1 MIRFLLTLAGVVAA
15 LAATAQTTAGQAVLP
30 TSTGAIAK
38 SSVPVAP
45 PAEVSKMLAQPTVV
59 LLDVRT
65 PAEFAAGHLA
75 GAQNLDFRAPDFAQQ
90 VAKLASQKTYVLYC
104 ASGNRSS
111 QAAVIM
117 QEKGFQKVTN
127 AGAFK
132 DLKAAGL
139 KTE

>member
-15 LAATAQTTAGQAVLP
+15 LAATAQTTAGQEVL
-30 TSTGAIAK
+30 SVNTGAIAK
-38 SSVPVAP
+38 PTVPVASV
-45 PAEVSKMLAQPTVV
+45 AEVREMLAQSTTV

-75 GAQNLDFRAPDFAQQ
+75 GAQNLDFRSPDFAQQ
-90 VAKLASQKTYVLYC
+90 VAKLAPQKTYVLYC

-111 QAAVIM
+111 QSAIIM
-117 QEKGFQKVTN
+117 QEKGFRKVTN

-139 KTE
+139 KTK